1 VSPTAVAALASPITH
16 RVRVG
21 REEIEE
27 LNIIRKNVDVQKMV
41 LDLAYL
47 NGFNVDIRESVTAA
61 DVELSIDGA
70 HELTITLRD
79 THRKLQRSG
88 IFHYALDLHIEGW
101 WWRLVRREKTGDDI
115 KLTFEPRIVSYLRQ
129 HKAHKKA
136 RRGKVTRAEFILM
149 LIRAVKKTRIEFYC
163 PELHKN
169 QDIKDFSRD
178 EKTRLDNRDSGLD
191 ANYHIT
197 IQDHQYDSNQMKN
210 LERVLDVGTKMHARR
225 KLLVASMCC
234 VIQESQ
240 GKTSATNGVHVGL
253 FQQDPRYWPATR
265 DPETDARAFFKHL
278 IYEDKIFPNR
288 EIGLL
293 IDVVQGSGLPQL
305 YSQWRDQAEDIVDH
319 YNGSEG
325 SQSRDY
331 KKAYEF
337 KVNKHENYWG
347 TIIRLA
353 GEVAWR
359 AFTIKDRLIYMAEE
373 DLFRSKSLMTLTEGK
388 NGVDW
393 IDYDDDDRKEIKTC
407 TVTCRMRMWDAPLAT
422 VVTVDNNC
430 SADGKYLVTNLRRSY
445 FTTNG
450 EITLTKPQHSK
461 PEPAPEIGT
470 MSPGKGGS
478 VKTKPIKGHSGLV
491 YPLPIHGKDLG
502 GVAAHKARP
511 FGNWQSDNAVDIGV
525 PRGTNV
531 VAVGDGTIVRLGGSW
546 DGTGLSNPNG
556 YNVTLK
562 TKDNEW
568 FYTHMMHRANL
579 RIGQPV
585 QAGEFL
591 GKSGAANG
599 VNHLHIAS
607 MRGDPEKLL
616 GV

>member
-210 LERVLDVGTKMHARR
+210 LERVLDVGTKM
-225 KLLVASMCC
+225 
-234 VIQESQ
+234 
-240 GKTSATNGVHVGL
+240 
-253 FQQDPRYWPATR
+253 
-265 DPETDARAFFKHL
+265 
-278 IYEDKIFPNR
+278 
-288 EIGLL
+288 
-293 IDVVQGSGLPQL
+293 
-305 YSQWRDQAEDIVDH
+305 
-319 YNGSEG
+319 
-325 SQSRDY
+325 
-331 KKAYEF
+331 
-337 KVNKHENYWG
+337 
-347 TIIRLA
+347 
-353 GEVAWR
+353 R